1 MNMNTWTIFKDS
13 TTIVLALVSA
23 IVALSVY
30 RRNSSTRRAEF
41 LYDLHT
47 SFFVNETYKAV
58 RKVLDDTSEK
68 AASKRSSFV
77 DDEPE
82 QFTDFLN
89 FFELVAY
96 LEQRGNLSLKDVE
109 ALLGYYLNLFE
120 KNSDIRDYIRDTKNG
135 FEQLNGLLDK
145 LHPRTG
151 VAR

>member
-1 MNMNTWTIFKDS
+1 MNMNVWTIFKDS
-13 TTIVLALVSA
+13 ATIIVALVSA

-30 RRNSSTRRAEF
+30 WKNAITRRVEF

-58 RKVLDDTSEK
+58 RKVLDDSSEK
-68 AASKRSSFV
+68 AAARRAAFV
-77 DDEPE
+77 RDEPE

-96 LEQRGNLSLKDVE
+96 LEQRRNLSLKDVE
-109 ALLGYYLNLFE
+109 ALLGYYLTLFE
-120 KNSDIRDYIRDTKNG
+120 QHSDVRSYVRNPKNG

-145 LHPRTG
+145 LHTRAG
-151 VAR
+151 VKR

>member
-1 MNMNTWTIFKDS
+1 MNVWTIFKDS
-13 TTIVLALVSA
+13 ATIIVALVSA

-30 RRNSSTRRAEF
+30 WKNAITRRVEF

-58 RKVLDDTSEK
+58 RKVLDDSSEK
-68 AASKRSSFV
+68 AAARRAAFV
-77 DDEPE
+77 RDEPE

-96 LEQRGNLSLKDVE
+96 LEQRRNLSLKDVE
-109 ALLGYYLNLFE
+109 ALLGYYLTLFE
-120 KNSDIRDYIRDTKNG
+120 QHSDVRSYVRNPKNG

-145 LHPRTG
+145 LHTRAG
-151 VAR
+151 VKR